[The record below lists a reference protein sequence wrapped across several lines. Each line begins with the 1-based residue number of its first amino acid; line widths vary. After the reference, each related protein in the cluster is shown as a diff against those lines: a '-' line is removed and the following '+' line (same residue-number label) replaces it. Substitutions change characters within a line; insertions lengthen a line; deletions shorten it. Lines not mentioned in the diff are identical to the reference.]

1 MKRILCVLIAAIWL
15 CTCWAGNG
23 SSNEAQ
29 EAAFDR
35 ELRRKK
41 KKRKGK
47 TILIITH
54 DYEFAAMTCNRVLH
68 FVDEGHVETFSLQE
82 NLPRLYSCLMCQ

>member
-1 MKRILCVLIAAIWL
+1 MQEHFSLPYENEQPIPLTIPKEDGVVLEKEL
-15 CTCWAGNG
+15 QSSDLFDEDGNGLGLMSGGG

-41 KKRKGK
+41 KRKG
-47 TILIITH
+47 
-54 DYEFAAMTCNRVLH
+54 R
-68 FVDEGHVETFSLQE
+68 SL
-82 NLPRLYSCLMCQ
+82 

>member
-1 MKRILCVLIAAIWL
+1 MPEQERHDSGLFDEYGSGLGL
-15 CTCWAGNG
+15 MSGGG

-41 KKRKGK
+41 KKRKG
-47 TILIITH
+47 
-54 DYEFAAMTCNRVLH
+54 R
-68 FVDEGHVETFSLQE
+68 SL
-82 NLPRLYSCLMCQ
+82 

>member
-1 MKRILCVLIAAIWL
+1 MQEQEYQGSGLFDEDGSGLGL
-15 CTCWAGNG
+15 MAGNG

-41 KKRKGK
+41 KKRKG
-47 TILIITH
+47 
-54 DYEFAAMTCNRVLH
+54 R
-68 FVDEGHVETFSLQE
+68 
-82 NLPRLYSCLMCQ
+82 NL